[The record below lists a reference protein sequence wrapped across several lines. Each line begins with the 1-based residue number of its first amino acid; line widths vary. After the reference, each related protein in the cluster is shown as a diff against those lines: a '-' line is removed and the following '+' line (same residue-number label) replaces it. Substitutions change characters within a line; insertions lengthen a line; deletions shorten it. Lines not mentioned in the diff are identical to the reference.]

1 MSRASRLLQLIQ
13 VLRRHR
19 APVVAARLAE
29 ELQVSVR
36 SIYRDIETL
45 RQQGAHIEGEAGIG
59 YLLRPGFLLPPLI
72 FSEEELEALIL
83 GLRLAARQG
92 DANLGRAAED
102 VAAKLRAVLPK
113 ELKTFVDETA
123 LLAGPAVHRPDERVD
138 LAEVRLCIRS
148 SRKARIDYEDKD
160 GTRTER
166 VVWPVAVG
174 FFERTRVLLAWC
186 ESRADFRSFRVDRI
200 ATWSSLS
207 ERIGTSRTALLQQW
221 REREQIAAQLPT

>member
-92 DANLGRAAED
+92 DAILGRAAED

>member
-1 MSRASRLLQLIQ
+1 
-13 VLRRHR
+13 
-19 APVVAARLAE
+19 
-29 ELQVSVR
+29 
-36 SIYRDIETL
+36 
-45 RQQGAHIEGEAGIG
+45 
-59 YLLRPGFLLPPLI
+59 
-72 FSEEELEALIL
+72 
-83 GLRLAARQG
+83 
-92 DANLGRAAED
+92 
-102 VAAKLRAVLPK
+102 VLPK